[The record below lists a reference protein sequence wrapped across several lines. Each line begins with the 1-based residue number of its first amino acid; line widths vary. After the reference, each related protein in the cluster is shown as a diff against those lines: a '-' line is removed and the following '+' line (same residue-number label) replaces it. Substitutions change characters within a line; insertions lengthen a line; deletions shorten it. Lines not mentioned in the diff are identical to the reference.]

1 MFLPK
6 SGDYCAWITLKDP
19 DILFSIDDKK
29 KKKKKKKR
37 RKKVLAGRLRDALFS
52 RIRSTTSLKMLPA
65 PAALI

>member
-1 MFLPK
+1 MFLSK
-6 SGDYCAWITLKDP
+6 NDDYCTWITLKDP
-19 DILFSIDDKK
+19 NILFSIDPKK
-29 KKKKKKKR
+29 KKKK